1 MILQLPNTSSKC
13 NQLGF
18 IDPYTPIYLLI
29 AGNVAAG
36 ELVGWL
42 EEDIK
47 NDAIT
52 LQNRSRSLDSIL
64 DYTWKVLNYNYCKS
78 QTKPRYLTQ
87 SCGAFNNKPISRD
100 RLVGI
105 YNSYVAEALKHGEY
119 VHDQNWDQSNRIID
133 FVANTSQQP
142 KELVK
147 DFLEELYAQWH
158 YRPRRVSTDMFIY
171 PNKTTQKAVVREEGR
186 KQAELID
193 NEARKEYENKDSFWN
208 SIKSFFS
215 GTLEGFETAGKIT
228 FWGIIIIGV
237 GLLLVW
243 GFKFFATTKVGSTAI
258 NKFTR
263 NEND

>member
-1 MILQLPNTSSKC
+1 MILHSLNNSSKC

-29 AGNVAAG
+29 AGNVVEG
-36 ELVGWL
+36 ELVEWL

-47 NDAIT
+47 NDEVT

-133 FVANTSQQP
+133 YVANTSQQP

-158 YRPRRVSTDMFIY
+158 YTPRRVATDMFIY

-186 KQAELID
+186 KQAELVD
-193 NEARKEYENKDSFWN
+193 NEARKEYETKIVFGILS
-208 SIKSFFS
+208 KVFS
-215 GTLEGFETAGKIT
+215 VVHSKVLKLQGKLL
-228 FWGIIIIGV
+228 FGV
-237 GLLLVW
+237 
-243 GFKFFATTKVGSTAI
+243 
-258 NKFTR
+258 
-263 NEND
+263 